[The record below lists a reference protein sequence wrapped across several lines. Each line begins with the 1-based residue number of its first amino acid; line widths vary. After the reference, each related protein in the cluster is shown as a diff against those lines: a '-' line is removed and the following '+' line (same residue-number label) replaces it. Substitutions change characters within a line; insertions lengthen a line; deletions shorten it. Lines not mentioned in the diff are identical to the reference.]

1 MDLNNTGVP
10 PYTFNWIGL
19 ASTTNVI
26 DNLRAGTYSVS
37 ITDANDCVLLIG
49 NMDVNNC
56 DDTENCY
63 KALPVITPNGDN
75 RNDLFVI
82 NCARQNPGDLTVFDR
97 FGRIVYTQNNYDNTW
112 SGLDRNNNVLPEG
125 AYMWVLD
132 VNFGQG
138 RREIYKGTVTIL
150 R

>member
-1 MDLNNTGVP
+1 
-10 PYTFNWIGL
+10 
-19 ASTTNVI
+19 
-26 DNLRAGTYSVS
+26 
-37 ITDANDCVLLIG
+37 
-49 NMDVNNC
+49 MDVTNC

-82 NCARQNPGDLTVFDR
+82 NCARQNQGDLTVFDR